1 MNCINCGKELSDG
14 SAFCEQCGAA
24 QQPEAQPQYQ
34 QPQYQQPQ
42 YQQPQYQQPQ
52 YQQPQ
57 YQYNPAYQ
65 QGGQYYADPNAM
77 APQKSTD
84 PISVVGFICSLATWL
99 FSTLSI
105 ANSVFS
111 TFTLIALIMGLV
123 FSPIGISRTK
133 TRYKGRGLAI
143 AGLVVSLVY
152 LVLVIVVI
160 IAAVALASSFINAIP
175 F

>member
-14 SAFCEQCGAA
+14 SAFCDQCGAA
-24 QQPEAQPQYQ
+24 QQTEAQSPR
-34 QPQYQQPQ
+34 

-99 FSTLSI
+99 FSTLSS

-152 LVLVIVVI
+152 LVLLIVVI
-160 IAAVALASSFINAIP
+160 VATVALASSFVSAIP